1 MHQLIM
7 NIFRKTKA
15 FLLLFFMLFCMIK
28 NTALLSLYELNQ
40 DLFITI
46 LCENKS
52 KPTLK
57 CNGKCQLS
65 KISAEQQ
72 QEQAAQVL
80 NHLQADIFFFH
91 EESLISNANKF
102 LTDITL
108 VYNPMPNNH
117 YQSPSFA
124 EDDKPPTI

>member
-1 MHQLIM
+1 M
-7 NIFRKTKA
+7 NILRRTTASF
-15 FLLLFFMLFCMIK
+15 LLFFMLFCMVK

-52 KPTLK
+52 KPSLK

-80 NHLQADIFFFH
+80 NHLQTDIFFFH
-91 EESLISNANKF
+91 EQSLPSNINQS
-102 LTDITL
+102 LLDVNL

-117 YQSPSFA
+117 YQSPAFA
-124 EDDKPPTI
+124 EDDKPPTFLS

>member
-1 MHQLIM
+1 MS
-7 NIFRKTKA
+7 IFRRTTA

-52 KPTLK
+52 KPSLK

-65 KISAEQQ
+65 KISKEQQ
-72 QEQAAQVL
+72 QDQAAQVL
-80 NHLQADIFFFH
+80 NHLQSDIFFFH
-91 EESLISNANKF
+91 ENNISINAKHSF
-102 LTDITL
+102 KEIVV
-108 VYNPMPNNH
+108 VYNPLPNNH
-117 YQSPSFA
+117 YQSPSST
-124 EDDKPPTI
+124 EVDKPPTFLS